1 MAVKHALR
9 VAGGARGI
17 AKRGGRA
24 LVEFGPLEILVF
36 GPNKRLVETEARKA
50 GCGLR
55 AFRGHPYDSAFC
67 REMRRQP
74 LDERDKARIDE
85 EQPVRGMIDY
95 VDDLFIEQPRV
106 DRVADRAD
114 A

>member
-1 MAVKHALR
+1 
-9 VAGGARGI
+9 
-17 AKRGGRA
+17 
-24 LVEFGPLEILVF
+24 
-36 GPNKRLVETEARKA
+36 
-50 GCGLR
+50 
-55 AFRGHPYDSAFC
+55 
-67 REMRRQP
+67 MRRQP

-95 VDDLFIEQPRV
+95 VGDLFIEQPRV